1 MHFCMTAQYTPEAL
15 NAIMDNPSTNR
26 HEATKKVI
34 EAAGGKL
41 LSMYST
47 GADGP
52 GVLLIFEMPDA
63 NASAAAA
70 ITGIGIASGAIHNVT
85 LTRLFTQEEVTQVR
99 HTAAKIRG
107 SYKPPHAKN

>member
-1 MHFCMTAQYTPEAL
+1 
-15 NAIMDNPSTNR
+15 MDNPSTNR

-70 ITGIGIASGAIHNVT
+70 ITGIGIAGGAIHNVT
-85 LTRLFTQEEVTQVR
+85 LQPVP
-99 HTAAKIRG
+99 
-107 SYKPPHAKN
+107 SSCPPQGAQLHSNHRPQPQ